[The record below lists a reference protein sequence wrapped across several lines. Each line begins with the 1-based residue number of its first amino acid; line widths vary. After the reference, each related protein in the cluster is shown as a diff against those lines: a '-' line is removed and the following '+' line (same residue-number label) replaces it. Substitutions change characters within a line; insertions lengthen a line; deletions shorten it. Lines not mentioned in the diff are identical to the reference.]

1 MCPKSSLNNI
11 AEFVFRA
18 ASHNPKLGIKSD
30 FQIKLQFNIYTK
42 INGIGV
48 VKKFA
53 DQIAENRDK
62 IHSCLLVFAIDFIG
76 MLNCI
81 FFRDIKFSNPNVT
94 NKNFSIMTW
103 KPYIFQSQHCKS

>member
-1 MCPKSSLNNI
+1 MFPKSSLNNI

-18 ASHNPKLGIKSD
+18 ASRNPKLGIKSD
-30 FQIKLQFNIYTK
+30 FQIKLQFNINNK
-42 INGIGV
+42 IKGIGV

-53 DQIAENRDK
+53 DQRAKNPDK
-62 IHSCLLVFAIDFIG
+62 IHSCLLVFGIDFIG

-81 FFRDIKFSNPNVT
+81 FFRDIEFSNPNVT
-94 NKNFSIMTW
+94 NQSFSIMTW

>member
-18 ASHNPKLGIKSD
+18 ASRNPKLGIKSD
-30 FQIKLQFNIYTK
+30 FQFKLQFNKNTK
-42 INGIGV
+42 IKGIGV

-53 DQIAENRDK
+53 DQIAENPDK
-62 IHSCLLVFAIDFIG
+62 IHSFLLVFAIDFVG

-94 NKNFSIMTW
+94 NKSFSIMTW

>member
-18 ASHNPKLGIKSD
+18 ASHNPKLGIKYD
-30 FQIKLQFNIYTK
+30 FRIKLQFNINSK

-53 DQIAENRDK
+53 DQI
-62 IHSCLLVFAIDFIG
+62 
-76 MLNCI
+76 
-81 FFRDIKFSNPNVT
+81 T
-94 NKNFSIMTW
+94 
-103 KPYIFQSQHCKS
+103 

>member
-1 MCPKSSLNNI
+1 MCQKSSLNNI

-18 ASHNPKLGIKSD
+18 ARRNPKLGIKYD
-30 FQIKLQFNIYTK
+30 FQIKLQFNINTNIK
-42 INGIGV
+42 GIDV

-53 DQIAENRDK
+53 DQIAENPDK
-62 IHSCLLVFAIDFIG
+62 IHSCLLVFAIDFIV

-81 FFRDIKFSNPNVT
+81 FFRDIEFSNPKFT
-94 NKNFSIMTW
+94 NKSFSIMMW

>member
-18 ASHNPKLGIKSD
+18 ASRNPKLGIKSD
-30 FQIKLQFNIYTK
+30 FQIKLQFNINTK
-42 INGIGV
+42 IKGIGV

-53 DQIAENRDK
+53 DQIAGNPDK
-62 IHSCLLVFAIDFIG
+62 IHICLLVFAIDFIG

-81 FFRDIKFSNPNVT
+81 FFRDIEFSNANVT
-94 NKNFSIMTW
+94 NKSCSIMTW
-103 KPYIFQSQHCKS
+103 KPYIFRYQHCKS

>member
-1 MCPKSSLNNI
+1 MN
-11 AEFVFRA
+11 
-18 ASHNPKLGIKSD
+18 
-30 FQIKLQFNIYTK
+30 TK
-42 INGIGV
+42 IKEIGV

-53 DQIAENRDK
+53 DEIAENRDK

-81 FFRDIKFSNPNVT
+81 FFRDIEFSNPNVT
-94 NKNFSIMTW
+94 NKNFPIMTW